1 MTLITETR
9 DLIAACERLKRASY
23 LTVDTEFI
31 RDSTYW
37 PILCLI
43 QVAGDDFHC
52 AIDPLAKGI
61 DLEPFYDLMRDPSL
75 LKVFH
80 SARQDIE
87 IFVLKMGEVPKPLFD
102 TQVAAMVCGF
112 GESAGYETLV
122 TRLAGA
128 RLDKAVRFTDWTKR
142 PLSQRQL
149 DYALSDVTHLRT
161 VYEKLRASLE
171 KNHREGWLEEEMA
184 ILTDVETYRLDPN
197 DAWKRL
203 KPRSRNPRF
212 LAAVRSLAVW
222 REKEAQRRN
231 LPRNRVMRDEVLLEV
246 AAHMPQNADALGNLR
261 GVPKGYAKGPEAA
274 GILKALAEAAALPD
288 KDLPRVN
295 APEDHRSQ
303 NAGPTGDILKL
314 LLKLKCSENEVAPK
328 LVASSQDVEDIASL
342 GDKADVPALHG
353 WRYEVFGRDA
363 LALRDG
369 RLGLAL
375 KGNRLMLLDV
385 GEDGQAVMR
394 SRPRRGG
401 RRPAPA
407 PQDDA

>member
-1 MTLITETR
+1 
-9 DLIAACERLKRASY
+9 
-23 LTVDTEFI
+23 
-31 RDSTYW
+31 
-37 PILCLI
+37 
-43 QVAGDDFHC
+43 
-52 AIDPLAKGI
+52 
-61 DLEPFYDLMRDPSL
+61 
-75 LKVFH
+75 
-80 SARQDIE
+80 
-87 IFVLKMGEVPKPLFD
+87 
-102 TQVAAMVCGF
+102 
-112 GESAGYETLV
+112 
-122 TRLAGA
+122 
-128 RLDKAVRFTDWTKR
+128 
-142 PLSQRQL
+142 
-149 DYALSDVTHLRT
+149 THLRT

-274 GILKALAEAAALPD
+274 GILKAPAEAAALPD

-328 LVASSQDVEDIASL
+328 LVASSQDV
-342 GDKADVPALHG
+342 
-353 WRYEVFGRDA
+353 
-363 LALRDG
+363 
-369 RLGLAL
+369 
-375 KGNRLMLLDV
+375 
-385 GEDGQAVMR
+385 
-394 SRPRRGG
+394 
-401 RRPAPA
+401 
-407 PQDDA
+407 

>member
-1 MTLITETR
+1 
-9 DLIAACERLKRASY
+9 
-23 LTVDTEFI
+23 
-31 RDSTYW
+31 
-37 PILCLI
+37 
-43 QVAGDDFHC
+43 
-52 AIDPLAKGI
+52 AKGI

-122 TRLAGA
+122 TRFAGA

-142 PLSQRQL
+142 PLSPRQL

-161 VYEKLRASLE
+161 VYDKLRAMLE
-171 KNHREGWLEEEMA
+171 KNNRESWLEEEMA
-184 ILTDVETYRLDPN
+184 VLTDVETYRLNPE

-212 LAAVRSLAVW
+212 LAAVRSLAIW
-222 REKEAQRRN
+222 REKEAQRRD

-246 AAHMPQNADALGNLR
+246 AAHMPQDAESLGNLR
-261 GVPKGYAKGPEAA
+261 GVPKGYAKGPEAK
-274 GILKALAEAAALPD
+274 GILAAIHEAASL
-288 KDLPRVN
+288 
-295 APEDHRSQ
+295 PEDQLPPIPAQDDQRGQ
-303 NAGPTGDILKL
+303 NAGPAADILKL
-314 LLKLKCSENEVAPK
+314 LLKVKCLEAGVAPK
-328 LVASSQDVEDIASL
+328 LVASSQDVEDIAIH
-342 GDKADVPALHG
+342 GADADVPALHG
-353 WRYEVFGRDA
+353 WRFDLFGRDA

-369 RLGLAL
+369 RLGVAL
-375 KGNRLMLLDV
+375 KGNRLKLFDID
-385 GEDGQAVMR
+385 EDGQAVMR

-401 RRPAPA
+401 RRPAPE
-407 PQDDA
+407 PQDAE

>member
-9 DLIAACERLKRASY
+9 DLITACERLKQSSY

-52 AIDPLAKGI
+52 AVDPLAKGI
-61 DLEPFYDLMRDPSL
+61 DLEPFYALMRDPSL

-122 TRLAGA
+122 ARLAGA

-142 PLSQRQL
+142 PLSERQL
-149 DYALSDVTHLRT
+149 NYALSDVTHLRT
-161 VYEKLRASLE
+161 VYDKLRASLE
-171 KNHREGWLEEEMA
+171 KNHRESWLDEEMA
-184 ILTDVETYRLDPN
+184 ILTDVETYRLDPK

-212 LAAVRSLAVW
+212 LAAVQALALW
-222 REKEAQRRN
+222 REKEAQRRD

-246 AAHMPQNADALGNLR
+246 AAHMPQNGETLGNLR

-274 GILKALAEAAALPD
+274 GILAALAHAASLPE
-288 KDLPRVN
+288 KDLPRIP
-295 APEDHRSQ
+295 ASEDRGQ
-303 NAGPTGDILKL
+303 NAGPAGD
-314 LLKLKCSENEVAPK
+314 LLKVLLRLKCTENDVAPK

-342 GDKADVPALHG
+342 GAEADVRALHG
-353 WRYEVFGRDA
+353 WRHELFGRDA

-375 KGNRLMLLDV
+375 KGNKLVPLDI

-394 SRPRRGG
+394 PRPRRGG
-401 RRPAPA
+401 RGSGPR
-407 PQDDA
+407 PQDGA